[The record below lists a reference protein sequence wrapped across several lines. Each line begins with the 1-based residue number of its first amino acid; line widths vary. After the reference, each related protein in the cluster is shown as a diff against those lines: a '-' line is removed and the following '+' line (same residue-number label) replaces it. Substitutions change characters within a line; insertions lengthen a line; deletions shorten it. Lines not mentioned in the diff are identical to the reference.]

1 MPKLTTSSGNCFPA
15 SRIWSKSLLMIM
27 GFCCV
32 LMLWG
37 CASSE
42 TESTTEAGEASAGEQ
57 AYDSNSWKTVIAKD
71 CQRFT
76 DGCNNC
82 VRNLESGVAACT
94 RRACVAYSKPECLD
108 GLISGSAGTQPKIV
122 TYRCESDNQ
131 LVVSYGRYEHNGKSV
146 ELQPGQIILRD
157 VHDGSAH
164 LLNRVR
170 SASGE
175 LYQGRGLE
183 FWSKGIEAMLRRNGR
198 PVYLACVQE
207 R

>member
-1 MPKLTTSSGNCFPA
+1 MTEFTTAYRRCLPA
-15 SRIWSKSLLMIM
+15 SHVLTKPLLLLGI
-27 GFCCV
+27 CCV
-32 LMLWG
+32 LMLGG
-37 CASSE
+37 CASSD
-42 TESTTEAGEASAGEQ
+42 TDSTTSADAASVTEQ
-57 AYDSNSWKTVIAKD
+57 AYDSNSWKSVIPKD

-108 GLISGSAGTQPKIV
+108 GMISGTASVEPKTV
-122 TYRCESDNQ
+122 TYRCEPDNR
-131 LVVSYGRYEHNGKSV
+131 LVVSYGRYEHDGKSV

-207 R
+207 K